1 MDVSANA
8 LTAWISAFMLAF
20 ARIGAML
27 SVAPVFGSGLTPVRI
42 RLVLGLLLTW
52 IVQPFVQGAPT
63 VEPFGLAGV
72 IVLAQQVL
80 IGLAMGLVLQ
90 IGFSALTVGGQV
102 MANSMGLGFASVV
115 DPQNGVQVPLLG
127 EFYWLLGALLF
138 FGFGGHLVVVELL
151 AKSFHTLPVANSGM
165 TGDTLWALVS
175 WSGLMFDEGL
185 RIALPVLSIVLLTNL
200 AFGVATRA
208 APQLNIFSVG
218 FSVTLLL
225 GFVALL
231 FSLGHLPPVFDGV
244 LGSCFQVLEMLVRR

>member
-27 SVAPVFGSGLTPVRI
+27 SVSPVFGSGLTPVRI

-151 AKSFHTLPVANSGM
+151 AK
-165 TGDTLWALVS
+165 
-175 WSGLMFDEGL
+175 
-185 RIALPVLSIVLLTNL
+185 
-200 AFGVATRA
+200 
-208 APQLNIFSVG
+208 Q
-218 FSVTLLL
+218 
-225 GFVALL
+225 
-231 FSLGHLPPVFDGV
+231 
-244 LGSCFQVLEMLVRR
+244 VRRCGRS